1 MVETTNFALADMFDS
16 SSAFYKERWP
26 NVVTGTLEV
35 LRNHGGLIFE
45 SRGPK
50 IVQCMAPPFDLLL
63 NLSLGELHFQD
74 EHYAAGELAFRRDG
88 LKVAWLN
95 FFLGPTAQLTVRI
108 EGAAAMTEAS
118 RLAKARRLEREII
131 KALKAEASRLPRPN

>member
-26 NVVTGTLEV
+26 EVVTTALEV
-35 LRNHGGLIFE
+35 LRSHADLIFAN
-45 SRGPK
+45 RGPK
-50 IVQCMAPPFDLLL
+50 IVHCMAPPFDLLL
-63 NLSLGELHFQD
+63 NLSLRELQFQD
-74 EHYAAGELAFRRDG
+74 EHYAAGELAFHRDG

-95 FFLGPTAQLTVRI
+95 FFLGPSAQLTVRV
-108 EGAAAMTEAS
+108 EGAAAMTETS
-118 RLAKARRLEREII
+118 RLAKARRLERKII